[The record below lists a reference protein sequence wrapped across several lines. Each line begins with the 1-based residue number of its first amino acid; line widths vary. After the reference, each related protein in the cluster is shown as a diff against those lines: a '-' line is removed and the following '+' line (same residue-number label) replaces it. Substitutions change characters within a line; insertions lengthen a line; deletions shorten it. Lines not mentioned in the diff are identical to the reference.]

1 MLIRNPKKFLPL
13 HSCWAERTKFSGI
26 SFRYFLPGCIFL
38 WLCFLRSFII
48 IATSLFSKIQVSKR
62 LRKPFLRIFPKA
74 NQAIVLLVISWQLAI
89 LWFRNS
95 FLSILKTI
103 RTTHNKLFLYR
114 KKSGQLPNSLFNSAV
129 RPPFHN
135 LYFPQFHLD
144 FEKISL
150 N

>member
-1 MLIRNPKKFLPL
+1 M
-13 HSCWAERTKFSGI
+13 
-26 SFRYFLPGCIFL
+26 PGCISL
-38 WLCFLRSFII
+38 WLCFLRNCTITMANLS
-48 IATSLFSKIQVSKR
+48 SKIQVSKR

-74 NQAIVLLVISWQLAI
+74 NPAIVLLVISWQLAI
-89 LWFRNS
+89 LWFRSS

-129 RPPFHN
+129 RPPFYN
-135 LYFPQFHLD
+135 FYFPQFHLD
-144 FEKISL
+144 FERISL